1 MNIVQSM
8 PIRLTDNDP
17 QYHANLL
24 ELACGTDSPGSGTNV
39 VPHHA
44 STSLISDD
52 SFFVQQADLLKAD
65 LDALFQTDTSENFFH
80 HPSESGRMD
89 QFFSTSS
96 HLVNQGSS
104 PADQAAS
111 QQQCDSD
118 AGSGTLPYKS
128 EPCLGSA
135 PSSATSFEQDDGQS
149 LSYHST
155 GTPVATNTHTS
166 SDYFLTPPRPDTVG
180 EENGSCS
187 TGHQQQHLVTPP
199 QNLILDPF
207 QQPPSIDRQETAH
220 SAGAGTTGN
229 NSSSHHLVPM
239 HSDVQSQAAL
249 YGLYSQKFPLMPKM
263 PTTSNQSPFVH
274 SKTQQ
279 HQHFQDFFDQ
289 LSTDLMKEHKQ
300 LAASNENPPNK
311 KRSMPTSSSET
322 VQVGEVKRRKAP
334 RKRVKRSDDMPRY
347 PLSAYNF
354 FFSEEREVALALL
367 TASPEDYE
375 EVVSNSSTVS
385 CSSTD
390 TDSDSTVSSVDQNNF
405 PTTFKNQDEEFI
417 FIQRILETRKMSK
430 DKMEQLRAKIKSNTR
445 KKLNTLFEGDKVKK
459 SHKKSHGKITFQVLS
474 RLIGQRWRS
483 ITDESVKQYYF
494 DLARKDQERYSAQM
508 KEYTKMNKNL

>member
-8 PIRLTDNDP
+8 PIQLADNDP
-17 QYHANLL
+17 QYHAHLL
-24 ELACGTDSPGSGTNV
+24 ELACGTDSHGSGTNV
-39 VPHHA
+39 LSHHA
-44 STSLISDD
+44 GTSSISDD

-65 LDALFQTDTSENFFH
+65 LDALFQTDTSENFFQ
-80 HPSESGRMD
+80 HPSESDSMD
-89 QFFSTSS
+89 QFFPTSS
-96 HLVNQGSS
+96 ILVNQGSS

-111 QQQCDSD
+111 LQQCDSIT
-118 AGSGTLPYKS
+118 GSGTLSYKS
-128 EPCLGSA
+128 EP
-135 PSSATSFEQDDGQS
+135 PSATSFEQDDGQS

-155 GTPVATNTHTS
+155 GAVVTTTHTN
-166 SDYFLTPPRPDTVG
+166 SDYFLTPPRPDKVG
-180 EENGSCS
+180 EEKGSCS
-187 TGHQQQHLVTPP
+187 TGHHQQHLVTPP
-199 QNLILDPF
+199 LNLIPQLDPF
-207 QQPPSIDRQETAH
+207 QLPPSNDCQETAH
-220 SAGAGTTGN
+220 SGAGTSTGN
-229 NSSSHHLVPM
+229 RNSQHLVPM
-239 HSDVQSQAAL
+239 HSDFQSQAAL
-249 YGLYSQKFPLMPKM
+249 YGLYSQDFPLMPKM
-263 PTTSNQSPFVH
+263 PTTSNQNPIIH
-274 SKTQQ
+274 SKSHKQ
-279 HQHFQDFFDQ
+279 HHSKDIFGQ
-289 LSTDLMKEHKQ
+289 LSTDLNDHKEH
-300 LAASNENPPNK
+300 AASNEDPTTNKK
-311 KRSMPTSSSET
+311 KRSMPASFSET

-375 EVVSNSSTVS
+375 EVVSSSSVVS
-385 CSSTD
+385 CSSVD
-390 TDSDSTVSSVDQNNF
+390 TDSDSTVSSVDQNF
-405 PTTFKNQDEEFI
+405 PTAFKSQDEEFI
-417 FIQRILETRKMSK
+417 FIQRILESRKMSK
-430 DKMEQLRAKIKSNTR
+430 DKMEQLRAKIKSNTL